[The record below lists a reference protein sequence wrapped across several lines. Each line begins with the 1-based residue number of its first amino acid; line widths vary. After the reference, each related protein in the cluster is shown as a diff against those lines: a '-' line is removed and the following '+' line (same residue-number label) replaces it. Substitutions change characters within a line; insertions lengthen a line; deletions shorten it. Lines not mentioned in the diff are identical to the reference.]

1 MESDGKR
8 TGVCSV
14 CGDSVHI
21 TPPSSFNVKWNNESH
36 TERGYSE
43 TLPMDLKSGSKIYCW
58 PESVLDDSTYND
70 VVIET
75 ANSNIVSVPEEMTV
89 NSSMNRLEIK
99 KDGVCGIKIYPKY
112 NSRIAKNYIFR
123 IGEKGSLNIADADV
137 TLSQSQYT
145 YNGGECKPDVTVT
158 VDGDTVLEKDVDY
171 TISYENNKT
180 AGIAKAV
187 INGKGIFKGSVN
199 KEFSIAK
206 ATDEVHTSQAVT
218 DSAKQQ
224 PVLKTD

>member
-1 MESDGKR
+1 MVLR
-8 TGVCSV
+8 
-14 CGDSVHI
+14 
-21 TPPSSFNVKWNNESH
+21 FN
-36 TERGYSE
+36 
-43 TLPMDLKSGSKIYCW
+43 
-58 PESVLDDSTYND
+58 
-70 VVIET
+70 
-75 ANSNIVSVPEEMTV
+75 
-89 NSSMNRLEIK
+89 
-99 KDGVCGIKIYPKY
+99 PKY

-187 INGKGIFKGSVN
+187 INGKGIL
-199 KEFSIAK
+199 K
-206 ATDEVHTSQAVT
+206 AV
-218 DSAKQQ
+218 
-224 PVLKTD
+224 